1 MSTNLLTNRDRLWD
15 SLMSMAE
22 VGPGTEGGSRRLALT
37 DEDLAG
43 RELFISW
50 CREAGCRIGID
61 QMGNIFARRE
71 GTDPDAAPV
80 MTGSHLDTQ
89 PHGGKFDGVYGVL
102 AGLEVIRSLND
113 MNIQTRAPVEVVCWT
128 NEEGSRFSPAMVGSG
143 VFAGQFTLDYGLAR
157 TDADGITLG
166 SELVRIGHNGGEPC
180 APRPVAAYFE
190 AHIEQGPILEGAEK
204 TIGVVTGG
212 QGSSWFEVTFSG
224 QDSHAGT
231 TPMNVRRD
239 ALLGA
244 ARLVVAVNEI
254 GLRNQNVG
262 VTTVGRLDVEPNSR
276 NTIPGAVSL
285 DADIRAF
292 SQDALEAMGRDMEAA
307 ARDIARD
314 LGLEVT
320 CTLLARKAPTVFDKG
335 MVDLVRRSSE
345 KLGLAHMDIVS
356 GAGHDAIYLS
366 AIAPTA
372 MIFIPCENGL
382 SHNEAESATPD
393 DITAGTNVL
402 LAAMLQAAGQD

>member
-1 MSTNLLTNRDRLWD
+1 MATNLLTNRDRLWD
-15 SLMSMAE
+15 SLMAMAE
-22 VGPGTEGGSRRLALT
+22 IGPGAEGGSRRLALT

-43 RELFISW
+43 RELFINW
-50 CREAGCRIGID
+50 CREAGCSIGID
-61 QMGNIFARRE
+61 QMGNIFARRA

-102 AGLEVIRSLND
+102 AGLEVIRSLNEMD
-113 MNIQTRAPVEVVCWT
+113 IRTRAPVEVVCWT

-157 TDADGITLG
+157 MDADGITLG
-166 SELVRIGHNGGEPC
+166 SELERIGHNGGHAC

-190 AHIEQGPILEGAEK
+190 AHIEQGPILERAGK

-231 TPMNVRRD
+231 TPMSVRRD

-254 GLRNQNVG
+254 GVRNQQVG
-262 VTTVGRLDVEPNSR
+262 VTTVGRLDVIPNSR

-292 SQDALEAMGRDMEAA
+292 SQDALEAMGREMETAA
-307 ARDIARD
+307 TNIAKD

-320 CTLLARKAPTVFDKG
+320 CTLLARKAPTVFDKST
-335 MVDLVRRSSE
+335 VDLVRRSSE

-372 MIFIPCENGL
+372 MIFIPCEDGL

-393 DITAGTNVL
+393 DITAGANVL